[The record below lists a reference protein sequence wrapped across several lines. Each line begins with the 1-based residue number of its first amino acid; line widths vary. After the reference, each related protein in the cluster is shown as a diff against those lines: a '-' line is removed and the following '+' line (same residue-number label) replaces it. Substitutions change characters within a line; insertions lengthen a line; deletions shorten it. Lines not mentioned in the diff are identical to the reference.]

1 MLKIEG
7 LSQSGDLVSTKEV
20 KRKTLPTSL
29 TLWYIDVK
37 DANEENWDQLQT
49 PVVTVSTEED
59 LWNVHRLL
67 IASNNQE
74 NTDFSL
80 FHKGISPDWNDTKN
94 VKGGRWVIGY
104 KVKSPTFMWRALIT
118 QLIQNEKINGVV
130 VSARCK
136 NSYRVALWL
145 GEIESH
151 NDILLIGKSLKK
163 NLQVNGSIQ
172 YRQLKL
178 GLKLRV

>member
-1 MLKIEG
+1 MTAVDSLVGSFSKMLKIEG
-7 LSQSGDLVSTKEV
+7 LSQSGDLVSAKEV
-20 KRKTLPTSL
+20 KRKALPTSL

-37 DANEENWDQLQT
+37 GANEENWDQLQT

-80 FHKGISPDWNDTKN
+80 FREGISPDWNDTKN

-118 QLIQNEKINGVV
+118 QLIQNEKINGLT
-130 VSARCK
+130 SLECNGFNARADVCLNFGFRISK
-136 NSYRVALWL
+136 LSENETFICV
-145 GEIESH
+145 
-151 NDILLIGKSLKK
+151 
-163 NLQVNGSIQ
+163 
-172 YRQLKL
+172 KL
-178 GLKLRV
+178 GL